1 MEPSKIEKQFREN
14 LNAREIQPSAQAWD
28 RFDARLSVAE
38 EKKTKRP
45 FGFLF
50 IAASILVF
58 VTLGLFLLNQNNTK
72 IETPNAVVETE
83 IKKDATQN
91 ETEKNQPPIVK
102 AVEQTNSV
110 VSAEKSSINTKNQG
124 VSINNQEK
132 INQKT
137 TSNQNQIIRDK
148 PIEFQ
153 NSSDVALKE
162 LPRIQLATPVVI
174 VSKKEAKSDEALLAD
189 LDKTSKQLTNKKSSL
204 TIDAKSLLS
213 QVDGEV
219 EQTFRE
225 KVIKKI
231 TKNYQEVKVALA
243 NRNNQE

>member
-1 MEPSKIEKQFREN
+1 M
-14 LNAREIQPSAQAWD
+14 
-28 RFDARLSVAE
+28 
-38 EKKTKRP
+38 
-45 FGFLF
+45 
-50 IAASILVF
+50 
-58 VTLGLFLLNQNNTK
+58 
-72 IETPNAVVETE
+72 
-83 IKKDATQN
+83 
-91 ETEKNQPPIVK
+91 
-102 AVEQTNSV
+102 
-110 VSAEKSSINTKNQG
+110 
-124 VSINNQEK
+124 
-132 INQKT
+132 
-137 TSNQNQIIRDK
+137 
-148 PIEFQ
+148 
-153 NSSDVALKE
+153 